1 MSRFYVHKGVSKL
14 LTSFLLRAYM
24 VDYRWRYLTS
34 MNYIDPS
41 VKIRISHLQ
50 HKKVKDLMEI
60 FQQLTIYFEFVFYW
74 IGSIKTNYL
83 PWLQCFFSCSNER
96 FGCGLDHR
104 TVLTKRELTRE
115 RNSCCHLLEFLHV
128 LEVQMTQATMPEVSC
143 VGIFRVSNSIVWGF
157 RVRDW
162 CWIFVK

>member
-1 MSRFYVHKGVSKL
+1 MLSFKAFRKNLLAPGCKRCHIFPKLWNDLIDQYYEWHSVLFGSFSVFKSLTPIMSRFYVHKGVSKL

-34 MNYIDPS
+34 QNHIDPS

-83 PWLQCFFSCSNER
+83 PFEKSLAFFVAAR
-96 FGCGLDHR
+96 FEG
-104 TVLTKRELTRE
+104 
-115 RNSCCHLLEFLHV
+115 
-128 LEVQMTQATMPEVSC
+128 
-143 VGIFRVSNSIVWGF
+143 
-157 RVRDW
+157 RDE
-162 CWIFVK
+162 